1 MRSAEQNDVTARSQR
16 THGSQRFRKAHAQIG
31 QVQALR
37 FGETEPQRIV
47 MAWHKEFTRS
57 SEEVRGV
64 RGRIRQLQDH
74 RESISQRNSLIC
86 KSGEVAHQ
94 L

>member
-37 FGETEPQRIV
+37 FGETE
-47 MAWHKEFTRS
+47 H
-57 SEEVRGV
+57 
-64 RGRIRQLQDH
+64 
-74 RESISQRNSLIC
+74 QRNGDGFAQGVHA
-86 KSGEVAHQ
+86 KQ
-94 L
+94 